1 MLSRILDQRRFLL
14 PESHSVVPRSVHV
27 LRGLSEGLD
36 LWNTDVVL
44 QVGIQVGIVTDQ
56 GNTGLLFH
64 GLHSLDQLCEHE
76 VWDSDVVSK
85 HPLVLAK
92 KGVQALEL
100 MLVGLRGIGN
110 LGLEVFLVLGLITDH
125 RE

>member
-1 MLSRILDQRRFLL
+1 MLSRTLDQRRLLL
-14 PESHSVVPRSVHV
+14 PESLGVVPRSVHV

-44 QVGIQVGIVTDQ
+44 KVGFKVGIVTNQ
-56 GNTGLLFH
+56 GDASLLFH
-64 GLHSLDQLCEHE
+64 GLHSLDQLREHE
-76 VWDSDVVSK
+76 VRDSDVVAK

-100 MLVGLRGIGN
+100 VLVGLRGIGN